1 MSIIEVIT
9 ARQILDSRGTPTIE
23 VDVILDDETMG
34 RASVPSGASTGTH
47 EALELRDGD
56 PTKFGGKSVEKA
68 INNILEIIAPQI
80 CGQSV
85 YEQLAID
92 RAMIN
97 IDGSPNKSN
106 LGANAILG
114 VSIAV
119 AYAGASSLGL
129 PLYAYIGGIN
139 GRYIPVPFL
148 NVINGGAHADNNLDI
163 QEFMLSP
170 AGLPSFSSAL
180 RASSEI
186 YQTLK
191 KTLKEQGLSTS
202 IGDEGGFAP
211 NLKSNQDALDLLV
224 KAITDAGYKPGSEVF
239 IGIDSAASEFYKDG
253 SYVFEKKKMK
263 SKDIVDIYEEWTNKY
278 PIISI
283 EDGLSEDDWK
293 GWRELTERLGEK
305 VQLVG
310 DDIFVTNPERFMR
323 GIKEGT
329 ANAIL
334 IKPNQIGTL
343 TETMEVIEIAKSHD
357 YATFISHR
365 SGETTDTYI
374 TDIAVGLNLLQIK
387 TGAPARGERVA
398 KYNNLLRI
406 EEELGDAGI
415 YAGSKLIE
423 RWIRKR

>member
-9 ARQILDSRGTPTIE
+9 ARQIIDSRGTPTIE
-23 VDVILDDETMG
+23 VDVILDDGTMG
-34 RASVPSGASTGTH
+34 RASVPSGASTGTY

-68 INNILEIIAPQI
+68 INNIIEIIAPQV

-85 YEQLAID
+85 YEQVAID
-92 RAMIN
+92 KAMIN
-97 IDGSPNKSN
+97 MDGSPNKSN

-129 PLYAYIGGIN
+129 PLYTYLGGIN
-139 GRYIPVPFL
+139 GRVIPVPFL

-163 QEFMLSP
+163 QEFMLIP
-170 AGLPSFSSAL
+170 AGLPSFSKAL
-180 RASSEI
+180 RSSSEI
-186 YQTLK
+186 YQSLK

-211 NLKSNQDALDLLV
+211 NLKSNQEAFALLV
-224 KAITDAGYKPGSEVF
+224 EAITNAGYKPGGDVF

-253 SYVFEKKKMK
+253 NYIFEKKKMK
-263 SKDIVDIYEEWTNKY
+263 SKDIVDIYEEWVSKY
-278 PIISI
+278 PIILI
-283 EDGLSEDDWK
+283 EDGLGEDDWE
-293 GWRELTERLGEK
+293 GWGYLTEQLGGRI
-305 VQLVG
+305 QLVG
-310 DDIFVTNPERFMR
+310 DDIFVTNPERFIR
-323 GIKEGT
+323 GIKEGI
-329 ANAIL
+329 ANSIL

-343 TETMEVIEIAKSHD
+343 TETLEVIEMARQHN
-357 YATFISHR
+357 YATVISHR

-415 YAGSKLIE
+415 YAGKRLID
-423 RWIRKR
+423 RWC